1 MKNNARKAYTVLEK
15 EGLTLMINNWSANA
29 HFEISVEEMPESFA
43 NLSDDASVYW
53 ADYYDWYDGSDDLN
67 NLLQRHG
74 LYFEWINAA
83 VIGIYDSE

>member
-1 MKNNARKAYTVLEK
+1 MERNARKAYTVLKK

-29 HFEISVEEMPESFA
+29 HFEISVEEMPDCFS
-43 NLSDDASVYW
+43 NLPDDASVYW

-67 NLLQRHG
+67 NLLEKHG

-83 VIGIYDSE
+83 VIGIYDNG